1 MKFNWKKSKVFTA
14 VSNVVII
21 AVLVS
26 TFAVTLWAVTPKETD
41 AEPTSAIYVGDEK
54 SGSVAL
60 MFNVYENA
68 ETTLKIAELLVEHGF
83 RATFFVGGKWVERNG
98 TALIRLYNMGME
110 IGNHGYLHRDHST
123 LNYDKNLD
131 EITLAERL
139 IDANLKDFPDYKN
152 SKLFAPPSGAVGKDM
167 FIVCESLNY
176 KVIMWTR
183 DTIDW
188 RDQDK
193 DLIFARATKD
203 IKAGDLVLMHPTEAT
218 LSAMP
223 QILEYIKS
231 GGLKADT
238 VSNVIT

>member
-1 MKFNWKKSKVFTA
+1 MKFNLTKTKVFTA
-14 VSNVVII
+14 VSNVII
-21 AVLVS
+21 LAVLVS
-26 TFAVTLWAVTPKETD
+26 TFAVALWAVTPKETD
-41 AEPTSAIYVGDEK
+41 VEPTSAIYVGDEN

-60 MFNVYENA
+60 MFNVYENT
-68 ETTLKIAELLVEHGF
+68 ETTLKIAELLSENGF

-110 IGNHGYLHRDHST
+110 IGNHGYLHRDHSA

-167 FIVCESLNY
+167 FTACESLNY

-188 RDQDK
+188 RDHDK

-218 LSAMP
+218 LSALP
-223 QILEYIKS
+223 QILEYIIS
-231 GGLKADT
+231 VGLKADT
-238 VSNVIT
+238 VSNVIN

>member
-1 MKFNWKKSKVFTA
+1 MKFNLKKTKVFTA
-14 VSNVVII
+14 VSNVII
-21 AVLVS
+21 LAVLVS
-26 TFAVTLWAVTPKETD
+26 TFAVALWAASPKETD
-41 AEPTSAIYVGDEK
+41 AEPTSAIYVGDEN

-60 MFNVYENA
+60 MFNVYENT

-167 FIVCESLNY
+167 FTACESLNY

-188 RDQDK
+188 RDHDK

-218 LSAMP
+218 LSALP

-231 GGLKADT
+231 VGLKADT
-238 VSNVIT
+238 VSNVIN